1 MITTVGLSIWSIVKI
16 LIFVFLLIYIVFAFV
31 VVKQVK
37 SMTVT
42 LEVGFEK
49 QLKLL
54 SLLHLLFAIA
64 VLVFA
69 IIIL

>member
-1 MITTVGLSIWSIVKI
+1 MIWGIIKVLI
-16 LIFVFLLIYIVFAFV
+16 LVFLLIYVVFAFV

-37 SMTVT
+37 LMTVT

-54 SLLHLLFAIA
+54 SFIHLLFAIA

>member
-1 MITTVGLSIWSIVKI
+1 MIWGIIKVLI
-16 LIFVFLLIYIVFAFV
+16 LVFLLIYVVFAFV

-37 SMTVT
+37 LMTVT

-54 SLLHLLFAIA
+54 SFIHLLFALA

>member
-1 MITTVGLSIWSIVKI
+1 MIWGIIKVLI
-16 LIFVFLLIYIVFAFV
+16 LVFLLIYVVFAFV

-37 SMTVT
+37 LMTVT
-42 LEVGFEK
+42 LEVGFEN

-54 SLLHLLFAIA
+54 SFIHLLFAIA

-69 IIIL
+69 IIML